1 MSGDLTIRIVKDVTR
16 VSVTTPGPQGPP
28 GADGSGGGGGGGSG
42 DVTGPSSSTLNAVPR
57 FSDTTGKDIKGSSV
71 VVPDALSGTM
81 GTAALQPST
90 AFDAA
95 GAASTA
101 QAAAISSANATAAAA
116 LATHAGLTSS
126 VHGITSFGATLTGA
140 EDQAGGRSA
149 LGLGTASVLD
159 VPPSGD
165 ASSGQVVKGSD
176 TRLTDART
184 PTAHT
189 HDFASI
195 TSKPTTLSGYGIT
208 DAQPGDATLTALAGI
223 DSSVGLVEQTGP
235 DTFTKRAIGVGAST
249 SIPTR
254 ADADS
259 RYDAAGAAS
268 SAASTAA
275 AALASHAGTASGVHG
290 ISTFGANLTGAADA
304 VAARTSLGLV
314 IGTNVQAYDAEL
326 AAWAG
331 LASAADKLGYFTG
344 SGTAALTDLTS
355 FARGLLDDVDA
366 AAMRTTLGLVIG
378 TNVQAYDAELAAIAG
393 LASAAD
399 RGFYFTG
406 SGSAALFTFTSY
418 ARSIM
423 DDADA
428 ATARATLGVVQ
439 ATYRTMSFGFGDGV
453 NAVAAGT
460 QDWAEVPVDG
470 SIAWITI
477 LGDQSGSCV
486 IDLWQDTYANFPPTV
501 GDTMV
506 GGGGTKPTLSAATK
520 GQVTSFTGWASTTVT
535 RGSILK
541 LNLDSC
547 SGFTKLRIFVAI
559 TTST

>member
-1 MSGDLTIRIVKDVTR
+1 MADTIRIRGGTAAFIAANDPIPKSRELYVNVDTDELYR
-16 VSVTTPGPQGPP
+16 GDGTTPISGLTPING
-28 GADGSGGGGGGGSG
+28 GGGGGGGSG
-42 DVTGPSSSTLNAVPR
+42 DVTGPGSATDNAIAR
-57 FSDTTGKDIKGSSV
+57 MDGTTGKVIQSSGITV
-71 VVPDALSGTM
+71 ADGQSGAL
-81 GTAALQPST
+81 
-90 AFDAA
+90 
-95 GAASTA
+95 AASGGKTLTWSVSVTLA
-101 QAAAISSANATAAAA
+101 GTDGKTLTINDNAT
-116 LATHAGLTSS
+116 
-126 VHGITSFGATLTGA
+126 
-140 EDQAGGRSA
+140 
-149 LGLGTASVLD
+149 
-159 VPPSGD
+159 
-165 ASSGQVVKGSD
+165 
-176 TRLTDART
+176 
-184 PTAHT
+184 
-189 HDFASI
+189 
-195 TSKPTTLSGYGIT
+195 
-208 DAQPGDATLTALAGI
+208 
-223 DSSVGLVEQTGP
+223 
-235 DTFTKRAIGVGAST
+235 
-249 SIPTR
+249 
-254 ADADS
+254 
-259 RYDAAGAAS
+259 
-268 SAASTAA
+268 
-275 AALASHAGTASGVHG
+275 
-290 ISTFGANLTGAADA
+290 ISTFGANLTGAANA
-304 VAARTSLGLV
+304 GAARTSLGLV
-314 IGTNVQAYDAEL
+314 IGTD
-326 AAWAG
+326 
-331 LASAADKLGYFTG
+331 
-344 SGTAALTDLTS
+344 
-355 FARGLLDDVDA
+355 
-366 AAMRTTLGLVIG
+366 
-378 TNVQAYDAELAAIAG
+378 VQAYDAELAAIAG
-393 LASAAD
+393 LTSAADKIAYFTGSGTAALADLTSFARTLLDDANAAAARTTLGLAIGTDVQAYDAELAAIAGLVSAAD

-470 SIAWITI
+470 SIAWITV